1 MGYTRRASV
10 PQVVRVTSKGVT
22 RCQLTCD
29 TQGREGVI
37 IISGNDGDRK
47 IPPAPPLIPV
57 CDDRGRGGGRA
68 CIVMCVC
75 VSCACMKTTFASPMR
90 DQALSPKRHVTY

>member
-1 MGYTRRASV
+1 MDKCASGSWGEQQRGDSL
-10 PQVVRVTSKGVT
+10 PTDEP
-22 RCQLTCD
+22 D
-29 TQGREGVI
+29 TKGREGVI
-37 IISGNDGDRK
+37 IISGNDGDKK
-47 IPPAPPLIPV
+47 IPPTPPLIPV